1 MKKESMLRSQM
12 QTEFELKLKKH
23 IQAHEETLQKIKLAV
38 ELQLQKNL
46 KVYARN
52 PNLLMGG

>member
-46 KVYARN
+46 KN
-52 PNLLMGG
+52 ILK